1 MQLQN
6 VQNVI
11 LIFVI
16 FRFRYVASINQ
27 RWFKRIMSMV
37 PRRLLRNQKEIKKI
51 HEEIKVSHF
60 TGQTNKGQQETL
72 RAGKQ
77 ILKTIFSIII
87 FFLGHFE

>member
-6 VQNVI
+6 VHNVI

-60 TGQTNKGQQETL
+60 KGQTNKGQQETL
-72 RAGKQ
+72 GEGQKNF
-77 ILKTIFSIII
+77 KTIISIS
-87 FFLGHFE
+87 FLSWTF

>member
-1 MQLQN
+1 
-6 VQNVI
+6 
-11 LIFVI
+11 
-16 FRFRYVASINQ
+16 VASINQ

>member
-1 MQLQN
+1 
-6 VQNVI
+6 
-11 LIFVI
+11 
-16 FRFRYVASINQ
+16 VASINQ

-60 TGQTNKGQQETL
+60 KGQTNKGQQETL

-77 ILKTIFSIII
+77 ILKTIISIS
-87 FFLGHFE
+87 FLCWTFRVIVMSSFDSWSH